1 MNDETPK
8 VSPLEDAIV
17 FIEEQG
23 ETYTVEALYE
33 ALIDAGYP
41 SDVANEAIRMRE
53 EDRKPAL
60 AAPTRGSEDMPL
72 KRASPGMDQRMR
84 AAGGLIAGAVLA
96 WLACALILAAM
107 EGEEGIFIGIGPVI
121 LAIVMSIV
129 LLVALAAA
137 GMNRS
142 LQRGAQGAL
151 VTFLVIPF
159 VIFFG
164 LAGTCVVIMAGFTG

>member
-41 SDVANEAIRMRE
+41 SDIANEAIRLRE
-53 EDRKPAL
+53 EGRSAQVAEL
-60 AAPTRGSEDMPL
+60 SASE
-72 KRASPGMDQRMR
+72 RTSAGRDQRLQ
-84 AAGGLIAGAVLA
+84 AAGGLVAGAVLA
-96 WLACALILAAM
+96 WLACTLILAAIQD
-107 EGEEGIFIGIGPVI
+107 EEGLYIGIGPVI
-121 LAIVMSIV
+121 LAIVMGIV
-129 LLVALAAA
+129 LLLALLFA
-137 GMNRS
+137 GTSRS
-142 LQRGAQGAL
+142 LRSGAQGVL
-151 VTFLVIPF
+151 VGFLVIPF

-164 LAGTCVVIMAGFTG
+164 LAGTCVVIMASLTA